1 MKWSPSV
8 RVILSLAALLALLF
22 GNAFVAYTTTS
33 QLRENTTSV
42 THTHALMDTL
52 SRVRSNIVEAEANQR
67 GYLITALPAF
77 VELYRKAKLTVTS
90 EVQHLAALIQDNA
103 AQRAHLA
110 AVTPLITQKLA
121 FLDTTLRARDTDGFA
136 RAQGLVASGEG
147 IRLMDAI
154 RDRLTQMYAAEQALL
169 TARAALAKR
178 SYRIAVLSEALAALA
193 AIALAVATAYFYWRD
208 VRSREHARAELN
220 EQKEWFSTTLSSI
233 GDAVI
238 VTDAGGH
245 ISFMNDVAQ
254 TLTGWARSDAA
265 GRRLPDI
272 FQIVNEATRRP
283 ADDPVA
289 KVLASGAV
297 AGLANHTLLI
307 SRDGKDYP
315 IDDSAAP
322 IRGSDGKILG
332 VVLVFRDIRE
342 RKATEA
348 ALLASERQLRMI
360 TDLAPVYLARVDT
373 QLRYLFVNKG
383 YAQRFGLDR
392 DAVIGKRIPEV
403 VGEKAFA
410 TFKPYVERAFAG
422 ETVEFEIDIPYQQ
435 IGAHYMH
442 VSYVPE
448 RDIHDQVC
456 GLVAVIT
463 DITSR
468 KRAEDQLKQAHRQ
481 KDEFLAMLGHELR
494 NPLAPIRT
502 AVEILGRFGPTE
514 PNLDKARAVIERQ
527 VAHLTR
533 LVDDL
538 LDVSRITHGKIALQ
552 MQTLELAPLVL
563 HALETV
569 RPLIDARAQTLSV
582 NLPPDPVYVK
592 GDAVRLAQVFGNVL
606 TNAAKYTQEH
616 GHLELSVEPEAQ
628 TVKIRVRDNGIGI
641 SAELL
646 PYVFDLFTQ
655 AERREDQGGLGIG
668 LTVVRR
674 LLELQGGTI
683 RALSAGLG
691 MGSEFS
697 IELPLGSAS
706 EFVAPVEVEAKNTML
721 DRQRRILVV
730 DDNIDSAESLSLL
743 LESNG
748 HELRLAHDGPNA
760 VTIAR
765 SFLPD
770 IVLLDIG
777 LPGLSGYQVAEQL
790 RACRETQ
797 HAVLIALTGY
807 GQPDDQRRA
816 LKAGFDYHL
825 VKPVDLEALEK
836 LIESAERQ
844 DTPAASVLEGDG
856 VTAAAN
862 GWSRRTS

>member
-1 MKWSPSV
+1 MNWSPSV
-8 RVILSLAALLALLF
+8 RAIVSLAFLLTLLI
-22 GNAFVAYTTTS
+22 GNAFVSYSTTS
-33 QLRENTTSV
+33 QLRSNAGWV
-42 THTHALMDTL
+42 THTHVVMDTL
-52 SRVRSNIVEAEANQR
+52 SRIRSSLAEAQTGQR
-67 GYLITALPAF
+67 GYVITGSPDFLAP
-77 VELYRKAKLTVTS
+77 YQNAKTKIKGDLERLAVLVRDNPQQQAHL
-90 EVQHLAALIQDNA
+90 EAVKRLAAEN
-103 AQRAHLA
+103 
-110 AVTPLITQKLA
+110 LA
-121 FLDTTLRARDTDGFA
+121 FNDKAIEARDKDGFA
-136 RAQGLVASGEG
+136 RAQGLVAGGEG
-147 IRLMDAI
+147 RRTMDAI
-154 RDRLTQMYAAEQALL
+154 WGRLTQMYSIEQELL
-169 TARAALAKR
+169 TARAAMAKR
-178 SYRIAVLSEALAALA
+178 SYQIAVLSEALAALA
-193 AIALAVATAYFYWRD
+193 AIALALATAYFYWRD
-208 VRSREHARAELN
+208 VRSRERARAELH
-220 EQKEWFSTTLSSI
+220 EQKEWFITTLSSI

-238 VTDAGGH
+238 VTDAEEH

-272 FQIVNEATRRP
+272 FQIVNEATRRRG
-283 ADDPVA
+283 DDPVA
-289 KVLASGAV
+289 KVLESGAV
-297 AGLANHTLLI
+297 AGLANGTLLI
-307 SRDGKDYP
+307 SRDGKEYP

-342 RKATEA
+342 RKSTEA

-383 YAQRFGLDR
+383 YAERFGLDR

-448 RDIHDQVC
+448 RDTRDQVC

-468 KRAEDQLKQAHRQ
+468 KRAEDQLKQADRQ

-527 VAHLTR
+527 VGHLTR

-538 LDVSRITHGKIALQ
+538 LDVSRITHGKVALQ
-552 MQTLELAPLVL
+552 MQTLELAPVVL
-563 HALETV
+563 HALETA
-569 RPLIDARAQTLSV
+569 RPLIDARGQTLIV

-592 GDAVRLAQVFGNVL
+592 GDADRLAQVFGNVL
-606 TNAAKYTQEH
+606 TNAAKYTQER
-616 GHLELSVEPEAQ
+616 GRLELSIETDVQ

-646 PYVFDLFTQ
+646 PHVFDLFTQ
-655 AERREDQGGLGIG
+655 AERSEDRAQGGLGIG
-668 LTVVRR
+668 LTLVRR
-674 LLELQGGTI
+674 LLQLQGGTI
-683 RALSAGLG
+683 RAFSAGLG

-697 IELPLGSAS
+697 IELPRGLAS
-706 EFVAPVEVEAKNTML
+706 EFVAPVEVEAKAARL

-743 LESNG
+743 LESNRN
-748 HELRLAHDGPNA
+748 ELRLAHDGPNA
-760 VTIAR
+760 LILAK

-790 RACRETQ
+790 RAFRETQ

-816 LKAGFDYHL
+816 LEAGFDYHL

-844 DTPAASVLEGDG
+844 DAPAASVLEGG
-856 VTAAAN
+856 
-862 GWSRRTS
+862 GG